1 MLKWRR
7 RPSRSPRSRVHG
19 GAGFPNSGTPCF
31 TAWPAGSWDR
41 GRAQNPDIRGHSRCI
56 VRCANGPS
64 ARGRLHRRSVWR
76 PRLWRGQGR
85 VARLRRQHLAIEGYA
100 FVWRIEAAN
109 SRWDTDSLVYYLLE
123 GATATTLDL
132 RALVEPAMKA
142 KLPPKKRES
151 NSFRVREDLPVKL
164 DASGHARLAQ
174 CFMCRREKRA
184 STYKVQIDIVRE
196 TRQAGGADCVDA
208 AGQSGLSQA
217 SR

>member
-85 VARLRRQHLAIEGYA
+85 VARLADSTLPSKGYA
-100 FVWRIEAAN
+100 FVWRSSEGLSSGIDFPLGEVLIRLADGAVLAKLGGTY
-109 SRWDTDSLVYYLLE
+109 WDT
-123 GATATTLDL
+123 GQMHANRHDL
-132 RALVEPAMKA
+132 M
-142 KLPPKKRES
+142 
-151 NSFRVREDLPVKL
+151 
-164 DASGHARLAQ
+164 
-174 CFMCRREKRA
+174 
-184 STYKVQIDIVRE
+184 
-196 TRQAGGADCVDA
+196 A
-208 AGQSGLSQA
+208 A
-217 SR
+217 

>member
-85 VARLRRQHLAIEGYA
+85 VARLADSTLPSKGYA

-164 DASGHARLAQ
+164 DASGHARFSAMLYVPKGKTS
-174 CFMCRREKRA
+174 FDH
-184 STYKVQIDIVRE
+184 KVQVDIVCE
-196 TRQAGGADCVDA
+196 TRQAGRAHCVDA

>member
-1 MLKWRR
+1 MPKWKR

-85 VARLRRQHLAIEGYA
+85 VARLADSTLPSKGTRSFGASRR
-100 FVWRIEAAN
+100 RMAAGTPIR
-109 SRWDTDSLVYYLLE
+109 SSITCLK

>member
-1 MLKWRR
+1 MIRLADGAVLAKLGGTYWDTGQMHTNRHDLMAAWS
-7 RPSRSPRSRVHG
+7 PDSRAV
-19 GAGFPNSGTPCF
+19 
-31 TAWPAGSWDR
+31 
-41 GRAQNPDIRGHSRCI
+41 
-56 VRCANGPS
+56 
-64 ARGRLHRRSVWR
+64 
-76 PRLWRGQGR
+76 
-85 VARLRRQHLAIEGYA
+85 IE
-100 FVWRIEAAN
+100 VAN

-196 TRQAGGADCVDA
+196 TRQEIGRAHV
-208 AGQSGLSQA
+208 
-217 SR
+217 

>member
-1 MLKWRR
+1 MRR
-7 RPSRSPRSRVHG
+7 TLTFAVILVALYVAQTAPVRTDNCVADPVGGLACGEGKGALRVFADSTLPSK
-19 GAGFPNSGTPCF
+19 
-31 TAWPAGSWDR
+31 
-41 GRAQNPDIRGHSRCI
+41 
-56 VRCANGPS
+56 
-64 ARGRLHRRSVWR
+64 
-76 PRLWRGQGR
+76 
-85 VARLRRQHLAIEGYA
+85 GYA

>member
-1 MLKWRR
+1 MRR
-7 RPSRSPRSRVHG
+7 TLTFAVILVALYVAQTAPVRADACIADQFGGLACGEGKGALRVFADSTMPSK
-19 GAGFPNSGTPCF
+19 
-31 TAWPAGSWDR
+31 
-41 GRAQNPDIRGHSRCI
+41 
-56 VRCANGPS
+56 
-64 ARGRLHRRSVWR
+64 
-76 PRLWRGQGR
+76 
-85 VARLRRQHLAIEGYA
+85 GYA

-164 DASGHARLAQ
+164 DASGHARFSAMLYVPKGKTS
-174 CFMCRREKRA
+174 FDH
-184 STYKVQIDIVRE
+184 KVQVHIVRE
-196 TRQAGGADCVDA
+196 TRQAGRAHCVDA